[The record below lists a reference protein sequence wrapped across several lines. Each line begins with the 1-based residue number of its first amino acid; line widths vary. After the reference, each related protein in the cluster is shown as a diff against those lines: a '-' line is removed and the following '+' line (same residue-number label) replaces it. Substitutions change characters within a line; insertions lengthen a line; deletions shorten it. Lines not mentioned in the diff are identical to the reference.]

1 MQKTKRYDFRRI
13 VDVCM
18 VVLLLCLMS
27 YQVTGEEK
35 HEWPG
40 ISMTLTVILHQ
51 ILNRRWY
58 ASLFKGRYNAY
69 RSVTTAVNLLLLGA
83 MLVTA
88 FCGMSMSEY
97 AVPFLYRT
105 GGVMYVRPTHL
116 AMSHWAFVLMGLHL
130 GLHVPLMM
138 GKPKRTEG
146 TGTVTTLVCTGVAGV
161 GLWLF
166 LRNGMPNYLFFRVP
180 FAFLDYEK
188 SFWLVFLEN
197 ALMLSAWVFAGA
209 QIATLCLKRNRQ
221 RMKKPSLIAGS
232 IAAADGTTSERI
244 CAAPIGQ
251 RGRSGTWMTMTPS
264 CSAIRTGGRQS
275 RCRLLPSWKNM
286 TFRANRSFPFALTAE
301 AASGRASRP
310 SRSLHR
316 MRR

>member
-35 HEWPG
+35 HEWTG
-40 ISMTLTVILHQ
+40 ITMTLTVILHQ

-97 AVPFLYRT
+97 AVPFLYWT

-130 GLHVPLMM
+130 GLHVPLMA
-138 GKPKRTEG
+138 GKRKQAGSR
-146 TGTVTTLVCTGVAGV
+146 GTVATLLCTGVAGV

-232 IAAADGTTSERI
+232 IAAAAILGFVLNTAFPGENAADFDTAGWAAGPEAQEAQSVQTEAPAAVPAQPQNMSPENKEFRI
-244 CAAPIGQ
+244 
-251 RGRSGTWMTMTPS
+251 T
-264 CSAIRTGGRQS
+264 
-275 RCRLLPSWKNM
+275 
-286 TFRANRSFPFALTAE
+286 
-301 AASGRASRP
+301 
-310 SRSLHR
+310 
-316 MRR
+316 